1 MIERTPKQFVLL
13 RRLMLTINWLNNE
26 VGTEGEDL
34 ERNPVLSHTAYGC
47 QG

>member
-13 RRLMLTINWLNNE
+13 RRVMLTINWLNNVNE

-34 ERNPVLSHTAYGC
+34 ERKS
-47 QG
+47 